1 MNSDFARFIPF
12 VLLVS
17 PLILAILF
25 GIFGNYFFFIAFLLI
40 IIGVCVYYAFN
51 FIKGD
56 VKKKRAILQLINL
69 DLSEKKYHESRD
81 KEIERYVIS
90 FLINAIK
97 VSSDT
102 SRLYY
107 EWGERWKIDHWH
119 LVDGMRIYLEKLDQ
133 REPTFKAFI
142 YSDEPS
148 VEEMNNARPI
158 SIEYKDNTP
167 SIKYNYKRD
176 RRYYQYDIYRAF
188 AKEIVDR
195 HLISRELESIFED
208 PIPDHCDFTPNWE
221 HRMNGDYYIK
231 PSESKRKAQEDEWKE
246 KRDLYKNFWEDP
258 LDFKYDGNWL
268 KDKDFSRVFATKL
281 WERYSQPLPAEF
293 YDGWENK

>member
-40 IIGVCVYYAFN
+40 IIGVCVYYAFS

-97 VSSDT
+97 VSSNT

-119 LVDGMRIYLEKLDQ
+119 LVDGMRIYL
-133 REPTFKAFI
+133 P
-142 YSDEPS
+142 
-148 VEEMNNARPI
+148 
-158 SIEYKDNTP
+158 
-167 SIKYNYKRD
+167 
-176 RRYYQYDIYRAF
+176 
-188 AKEIVDR
+188 
-195 HLISRELESIFED
+195 
-208 PIPDHCDFTPNWE
+208 
-221 HRMNGDYYIK
+221 
-231 PSESKRKAQEDEWKE
+231 
-246 KRDLYKNFWEDP
+246 
-258 LDFKYDGNWL
+258 
-268 KDKDFSRVFATKL
+268 
-281 WERYSQPLPAEF
+281 
-293 YDGWENK
+293 